1 MAIGTLIHGED
12 AAYYNTPCQFTGKVI
27 ETTKDASGR
36 YLALKLLGTN
46 LESLLTWGTGTTH
59 HARVHLCPAECNQ
72 ETVGPGLIHCKRY
85 RAIGS
90 LDELSGHPWRDV
102 LVRAAPQDGDELAGL
117 RGRMGGLP
125 DQPEGE
131 GGVKRKRSEK
141 VENKGK
147 DAKKKKK
154 TRSRRGRKRS
164 SCSGRRRKKRSRSGR
179 SQRKGGD
186 KEKRAAAGIG
196 ANSPGRS
203 TSSSSTSSTWAY
215 TPVDQ
220 KRMFARSGLDPVR
233 RARNRKRRK
242 AQRYAQRGRRTTGE
256 SKSSSSGEGAGLK
269 GQTIFGEHQ
278 RVRAVGLNFPGVL
291 SAQAIED
298 MQELMLTEAGQQTLQ
313 QDGWMP
319 TLLRYYRQMLC
330 RKVSGPMGRE
340 AHTLCTVGDLILRGH
355 LPEAMDE

>member
-1 MAIGTLIHGED
+1 M
-12 AAYYNTPCQFTGKVI
+12 
-27 ETTKDASGR
+27 
-36 YLALKLLGTN
+36 
-46 LESLLTWGTGTTH
+46 
-59 HARVHLCPAECNQ
+59 
-72 ETVGPGLIHCKRY
+72 
-85 RAIGS
+85 
-90 LDELSGHPWRDV
+90 
-102 LVRAAPQDGDELAGL
+102 
-117 RGRMGGLP
+117 
-125 DQPEGE
+125 
-131 GGVKRKRSEK
+131 KRKRSEK

-319 TLLRYYRQMLC
+319 TLFAVLPPDAMPQGLRTDGQGSAYTMHGGRLDPSGSSARGDGRVKSLEDVRSPGRRSCMGLSSAARASPKRHGHVIVETGAQDRNIGAESGSPSSSIRRLVDKGQRKRQPQGGE
-330 RKVSGPMGRE
+330 RR
-340 AHTLCTVGDLILRGH
+340 
-355 LPEAMDE
+355 